1 MLLYLIGSRTKT
13 DTRIKCNEH
22 IQTGPAAGRRIM
34 IKPYEQR
41 SDPWKDVEKHM
52 GRYGAE
58 FVPEIIDH
66 AKGCYLYTESGRK
79 ILDFTSGQMSATL
92 GHCHPDIMETI
103 REASGRLDHLFS
115 GMISRPSINLCT
127 HIAET
132 LPEPLKKVIPLST
145 GSESNEAAIRMAK
158 IVTGKFEIVSFSR
171 SWHGMTAGSAGA
183 TYSSA
188 RHNGY
193 PGPVGQLSLP
203 TPYEYRPDFVDSNGK
218 LDWKK
223 QLDYGFEMID
233 TMSVGSLAAC
243 IVEPILSSGGIIV
256 PPDGYLTALRD
267 KCHERGML
275 LIFDEAQTGF
285 GRTGY
290 WYTFMHEGVV
300 PDILTLSK
308 TLGAGLP
315 LAAVVT
321 SEEIEQ
327 KAYERGFQFYTSHVN
342 DPLVAAVGCT
352 VMNVIERDNLIQ
364 GAKEKGAY
372 LAAGLKKLVE
382 KHEVVGD
389 ARGRGL
395 LQGIEIVE
403 NKQNKVRSEKIGSL
417 ITQKCFEL
425 GLHMN
430 IVNLPGM
437 GGVFRI
443 APPII
448 VSKEEVDEGLG
459 ILDEAITEVEKTL

>member
-1 MLLYLIGSRTKT
+1 MS
-13 DTRIKCNEH
+13 
-22 IQTGPAAGRRIM
+22 
-34 IKPYEQR
+34 PYEKR
-41 SDPWKDVEKHM
+41 NNPWGDVEHHV

-66 AKGCYLYTESGRK
+66 AKGSYVYTEDGRK
-79 ILDFTSGQMSATL
+79 ILDFTSGQMSSTIGHSNPDVVATIQQS
-92 GHCHPDIMETI
+92 CD
-103 REASGRLDHLFS
+103 RLDHLYS
-115 GMISRPSINLCT
+115 GMLSRPSINLCT
-127 HIAET
+127 HIAE
-132 LPEPLKKVIPLST
+132 LAPDPLTKVIPLST

-171 SWHGMTAGSAGA
+171 SWHGMTEGSAGA

-188 RHNGY
+188 RRNGY
-193 PGPVGQLSLP
+193 PSAVGQLSIP
-203 TPYEYRPDFVDSNGK
+203 TPYEYRPDFIDQNGK
-218 LDWKK
+218 FDWQK

-233 TMSVGSLAAC
+233 AQSVGSLAAC
-243 IVEPILSSGGIIV
+243 IVEPILSSGGILV
-256 PPDGYLTALRD
+256 PPDGYLTALKK

-285 GRTGY
+285 GRTGN
-290 WYTFMHEGVV
+290 WFGFQHEGVI

-315 LAAVVT
+315 LAALVT
-321 SEEIEQ
+321 TEEIEQ
-327 KAYERGFQFYTSHVN
+327 KAKEGGFVFFTSHVN

-352 VMNVIERDNLIQ
+352 VMNVIERDHLVEQ
-364 GAKEKGAY
+364 AKEKGDY
-372 LAAGLKKLVE
+372 LAAALKNLVV

-395 LQGIEIVE
+395 LQGIEIVK
-403 NKQNKVRSEKIGSL
+403 NKQNKECSEEIGKL
-417 ITQKCFEL
+417 ITKECFER

-430 IVNLPGM
+430 IVSLPGM

-443 APPII
+443 APPLT
-448 VSKEEVDEGLG
+448 VSYEELDEGIR
-459 ILDEAITEVEKTL
+459 ILDEAITAVERARN